1 MEISRYLQKLSL
13 KTVIV
18 AKYEIMPYPHLG
30 DLARRE
36 GARGGLE
43 LVKMATEKT
52 RTAEISEIKNKIK
65 RNALYKKEKIRKAKE
80 KRQRK
85 LKRKREET
93 QDQEEVSDI
102 ELPYSTS

>member
-1 MEISRYLQKLSL
+1 
-13 KTVIV
+13 
-18 AKYEIMPYPHLG
+18 
-30 DLARRE
+30 
-36 GARGGLE
+36 
-43 LVKMATEKT
+43 MATEKS

-102 ELPYSTS
+102 ELPYSTSTSFDLIKYTCLSILLSKRNSRLQFSVKGL